1 MTQEQIRKQKEQVR
15 TYKDQL
21 EKRVGLT
28 KKQREF
34 LDYLENYSEEFG
46 YAPSQQE
53 MAAHFG
59 FSSLGTVQNYLV
71 RLERHGFLRKTWNA
85 RHGIE
90 VIGSPKMEAIPASA
104 ILPLVGRVA
113 AGAPIE
119 AIDQDQQQHVEVPAT
134 MLKQGEHFVLQVF
147 GDSMIEDG
155 ILENDLAI
163 IRKQATAHNGQTVV
177 ALLDNAAT
185 IKKYYNYA
193 DRVELHPANP
203 AYAPIVVQQTEPHD
217 FKIEGVLVGVIRNLD

>member
-1 MTQEQIRKQKEQVR
+1 MTQEQIEKRASLTRKQKE
-15 TYKDQL
+15 
-21 EKRVGLT
+21 
-28 KKQREF
+28 F
-34 LDYLENYSEEFG
+34 LDFLEAYTGEYG

-71 RLERHGFLRKTWNA
+71 RLERQGFVRKTWNA

-90 VIGSPKMEAIPASA
+90 VIASEKMEPIPTATV
-104 ILPLVGRVA
+104 LPLVGRVA

-119 AIDQDQQQHVEVPAT
+119 AIDQQQTVEVPAS
-134 MLKQGEHFVLQVF
+134 MIRQGEHFVLQVC

-155 ILENDLAI
+155 ILEDDLAI
-163 IRKQATAHNGQTVV
+163 IRKQSSANNGQTVV

-185 IKKYYNYA
+185 IKKYFRYT

-203 AYAPIVVQQTEPHD
+203 AYAPIVVQQDEPHD